1 MKYIYF
7 LLSAVFITAIFSNC
21 AGNKEL
27 QERPPAQFQQAY
39 FISTQDSIKLYIPF
53 VTIQSNR
60 VALDSVYFLGL
71 RGTLQEEVQ
80 NAGVYFAQ
88 FYKGNQDLV
97 MSSDPKEEYV
107 NKMPQKAEKVPFE
120 LQDDEAVIVFTQNN
134 RTKYFKITG
143 ILERSKE

>member
-7 LLSAVFITAIFSNC
+7 ILSAAFITAIFSNC
-21 AGNKEL
+21 GGNKEL
-27 QERPPAQFQQAY
+27 QERPPAQFRQAY
-39 FISTQDSIKLYIPF
+39 FTSNQDSITLYIPV
-53 VTIQSNR
+53 VTIQTKQ
-60 VALDSVYFLGL
+60 VALDSVYFRGL
-71 RGTLQEEVQ
+71 KAALQEDVQ
-80 NAGVYFAQ
+80 NTDVYFAH
-88 FYKGNQDLV
+88 FNKGKQDLI

-120 LQDDEAVIVFTQNN
+120 IQNDEALIVFTQNN